1 MIVISDLKE
10 IILAPLYREI
20 GETLILAVTGRYIF
34 PNLSSITKVLVD
46 VLAIIKISAFSS

>member
-10 IILAPLYREI
+10 IILAPSYREI
-20 GETLILAVTGRYIF
+20 GETSILAVTGQYIF

-46 VLAIIKISAFSS
+46 VLAIIEILAFSS

>member
-10 IILAPLYREI
+10 IILAPSYREI
-20 GETLILAVTGRYIF
+20 GKTSILAVTGQYIF